1 MRHLAASLLLL
12 SATLWGQAQRDFLT
26 ADEVDQIRL
35 TAQEPSARLMLYAT
49 FARLRVDL
57 IKSALAEERAGRSG
71 MIHDTLE
78 DYTRIIEAIDTVT
91 DDALKRN
98 LVIDEGVAAVVKAEE
113 EMLADLERIQESQP
127 KDLARYRFALITAV
141 ETTGDSLELFKQDL
155 KTRRRDAITRDV
167 EEKKQREALMTPSE
181 AATRREAAKKREEAE
196 TKQKKRAPTLRRKSE
211 RPPEDPK

>member
-1 MRHLAASLLLL
+1 MKHLAASVLLL

-35 TAQEPSARLMLYAT
+35 TAQDPSARLMLYAT

-57 IKSALAEERAGRSG
+57 IKSALAEEKAGRSG

-98 LVIDEGVAAVVKAEE
+98 LVIDEGVPAVIKAEE
-113 EMLADLERIQESQP
+113 EMLADLEKIQESQP

-141 ETTGDSLELFKQDL
+141 ETTEDSLELFKQDL

-181 AATRREAAKKREEAE
+181 VATRQAEAKKREASEA
-196 TKQKKRAPTLRRKSE
+196 KQKKKAPTLRRKSE
-211 RPPEDPK
+211 RPPEEPK

>member
-1 MRHLAASLLLL
+1 MKHVAASLLLL
-12 SATLWGQAQRDFLT
+12 SASLWGQARRDFLT

-35 TAQEPSARLMLYAT
+35 TAQDPNARLTLYAT

-57 IKSALAEERAGRSG
+57 VKSALAEERAGRSG
-71 MIHDTLE
+71 MVHDTLE
-78 DYTRIIEAIDTVT
+78 DYTRVIEAIDTVT

-113 EMLADLERIQESQP
+113 EMLADLEKIQESQP

-155 KTRRRDAITRDV
+155 KARRREAITRDV
-167 EEKKQREALMTPSE
+167 EEKKLRETLMTPAE

-196 TKQKKRAPTLRRKSE
+196 VKQKKKAPTLRRKSE

>member
-196 TKQKKRAPTLRRKSE
+196 TKQKKKAPTLRRKSE

>member
-1 MRHLAASLLLL
+1 MKHLAASLLLL

-57 IKSALAEERAGRSG
+57 IKSALAEEKPGRSG

-98 LVIDEGVAAVVKAEE
+98 LVIDEGVTAVIKAEE
-113 EMLADLERIQESQP
+113 EMLADLEKIQESQP
-127 KDLARYRFALITAV
+127 KDLARFRFALITAV
-141 ETTGDSLELFKQDL
+141 ETTEDSLELFQQDL
-155 KTRRRDAITRDV
+155 KTRRRDTITREV
-167 EEKKQREALMTPSE
+167 EEKKRREALMTPSE
-181 AATRREAAKKREEAE
+181 VATRQAEAKKRQASEA
-196 TKQKKRAPTLRRKSE
+196 KQQKKAPTLRRKSE
-211 RPPEDPK
+211 RPPEEPK

>member
-1 MRHLAASLLLL
+1 MKHLAASLLLL

-57 IKSALAEERAGRSG
+57 IKSALAEEKPGRSG

-98 LVIDEGVAAVVKAEE
+98 LVIDEGVTAVIKAEE
-113 EMLADLERIQESQP
+113 EMLADLEKIQESQP
-127 KDLARYRFALITAV
+127 KDMARYRFALITAV
-141 ETTGDSLELFKQDL
+141 ETTEDSLELFQQDL
-155 KTRRRDAITRDV
+155 KTRRRDTITREV
-167 EEKKQREALMTPSE
+167 EEKKRREALMTPSE
-181 AATRREAAKKREEAE
+181 VATRQAEAKKRQASEA
-196 TKQKKRAPTLRRKSE
+196 KQQKKAPTLRRKSE
-211 RPPEDPK
+211 RPPEEPK

>member
-1 MRHLAASLLLL
+1 MKHLAASLLLL

-57 IKSALAEERAGRSG
+57 IKSALAEEKAGRSG

-98 LVIDEGVAAVVKAEE
+98 LVIDEGVTAVIKAEE
-113 EMLADLERIQESQP
+113 EMLADLEKIQESQP

-141 ETTGDSLELFKQDL
+141 ETTEDSLELFQQDL
-155 KTRRRDAITRDV
+155 KTRRRDTITRDV
-167 EEKKQREALMTPSE
+167 EEKKRREALMTPSE
-181 AATRREAAKKREEAE
+181 VATRQAEAKKRQASEA
-196 TKQKKRAPTLRRKSE
+196 KQQKKAPTLRRKSE
-211 RPPEDPK
+211 RPPEEPK

>member
-1 MRHLAASLLLL
+1 MKHLAASLLLL

-35 TAQEPSARLMLYAT
+35 TAQEPSARLTLYAT

-57 IKSALAEERAGRSG
+57 IKSALAEEKPGRSG

-98 LVIDEGVAAVVKAEE
+98 LVIDEGVTAVIKAEE
-113 EMLADLERIQESQP
+113 EMLADLEKIQESQP
-127 KDLARYRFALITAV
+127 KDMARYRFALITAV
-141 ETTGDSLELFKQDL
+141 ETTEDSLELFQQDL
-155 KTRRRDAITRDV
+155 KTRRRDTITREV
-167 EEKKQREALMTPSE
+167 EEKKRREALMTPSE
-181 AATRREAAKKREEAE
+181 VATRQAEAKKRQASEA
-196 TKQKKRAPTLRRKSE
+196 KQQKKAPTLRRKSE
-211 RPPEDPK
+211 RPPEEPK